1 VSDPHGSTERLEL
14 RLTHT
19 GVAAG
24 RARRLIEERLGSL
37 LARERLE
44 DVKLMTDEL
53 VSNAVRHAQ
62 PDDDGTVGVRVDVL
76 RDRVRVAVT
85 DGSPQF
91 EWTTRASAELAGGFG
106 LVLVDRMAD
115 RWGLS
120 QDGRKAV
127 WFEVD
132 LPDRGRS

>member
-1 VSDPHGSTERLEL
+1 MTNRHGSTDRLEL

-19 GVAAG
+19 EVAVG
-24 RARRLIEERLGSL
+24 RARRLIEERLGGL
-37 LARERLE
+37 LVHERLE

-62 PDDDGTVGVRVDVL
+62 PDADGTVGVRIDVL
-76 RDRVRVAVT
+76 RDRIRVAVT

-91 EWTTRASAELAGGFG
+91 EWTTRPSAELAGGFG

-132 LPDRGRS
+132 RPARGRP

>member
-1 VSDPHGSTERLEL
+1 
-14 RLTHT
+14 
-19 GVAAG
+19 
-24 RARRLIEERLGSL
+24 
-37 LARERLE
+37 
-44 DVKLMTDEL
+44 
-53 VSNAVRHAQ
+53 VRI
-62 PDDDGTVGVRVDVL
+62 
-76 RDRVRVAVT
+76 AVT

-120 QDGRKAV
+120 SDGRKAV

-132 LPDRGRS
+132 LTGRGRS